1 MKSRKLLL
9 STLAAGTLLFAGT
22 LIAQDMP
29 MPASSAPA
37 AAGSS
42 APAAAGSAAAPSADT
57 DTLQTAQGQVTV
69 KSVPAPAPSI
79 PPAPSF
85 KQLAGGGKAITQA
98 QAAAYP
104 PLANDFGYADR
115 NKDGKISKAEYER
128 WVKQL

>member
-9 STLAAGTLLFAGT
+9 STLTAGTLLCAGS

-29 MPASSAPA
+29 MPAASASSAPA
-37 AAGSS
+37 ASASAGPASATSS
-42 APAAAGSAAAPSADT
+42 AGA

-69 KSVPAPAPSI
+69 KSVPPPAPSI

>member
-9 STLAAGTLLFAGT
+9 STLAAGTLLCAGA

-29 MPASSAPA
+29 MPASTAAAPA
-37 AAGSS
+37 N
-42 APAAAGSAAAPSADT
+42 AGSAAAPTGADV
-57 DTLQTAQGQVTV
+57 LQTAQGQVTV
-69 KSVPAPAPSI
+69 KSVPAAAPSI

>member
-9 STLAAGTLLFAGT
+9 STLAVGTLLFAGI

-37 AAGSS
+37 AAGS
-42 APAAAGSAAAPSADT
+42 AAASASAAAQ
-57 DTLQTAQGQVTV
+57 TLQTAQGQVTV
-69 KSVPAPAPSI
+69 KSVPPTPPSI

-85 KQLAGGGKAITQA
+85 KQLADGGKAITQA

>member
-9 STLAAGTLLFAGT
+9 STLAAGTLLFAST

-29 MPASSAPA
+29 TPASSAPA
-37 AAGSS
+37 AAGS
-42 APAAAGSAAAPSADT
+42 ADAQ
-57 DTLQTAQGQVTV
+57 TLQTAQGQVTV

>member
-9 STLAAGTLLFAGT
+9 STLVAGTLLFAGT

-29 MPASSAPA
+29 MPAASP
-37 AAGSS
+37 S
-42 APAAAGSAAAPSADT
+42 APAAAGSAAASSADAQ
-57 DTLQTAQGQVTV
+57 TLQTAQGQVTV
-69 KSVPAPAPSI
+69 KSVPPPAPSI

-115 NKDGKISKAEYER
+115 NKNGKISKAEYAR
-128 WVKQL
+128 WIKQL

>member
-9 STLAAGTLLFAGT
+9 STLAVGTLLCTGA

-29 MPASSAPA
+29 MPASA
-37 AAGSS
+37 ASS
-42 APAAAGSAAAPSADT
+42 APASAGSTATPPSTSADV
-57 DTLQTAQGQVTV
+57 LQTAQGQVTV
-69 KSVPAPAPSI
+69 KSVPPAAPSI

-98 QAAAYP
+98 QASAYP

-115 NKDGKISKAEYER
+115 NKDGKISKSEYEH
-128 WVKQL
+128 WIKQL

>member
-9 STLAAGTLLFAGT
+9 STLAAGAMLCAGV

-29 MPASSAPA
+29 APASTAAAPA
-37 AAGSS
+37 S
-42 APAAAGSAAAPSADT
+42 AGSAAAPGGADV
-57 DTLQTAQGQVTV
+57 LQTPQGQVTV
-69 KSVPAPAPSI
+69 KSVAPAAPSI

-85 KQLAGGGKAITQA
+85 KQLAGGGKAITKA
-98 QAAAYP
+98 QAAAYA

>member
-9 STLAAGTLLFAGT
+9 STLAAGTLLFAGA

-29 MPASSAPA
+29 MPASSSAPAPA
-37 AAGSS
+37 ASASAGPASAASS
-42 APAAAGSAAAPSADT
+42 AGVDT
-57 DTLQTAQGQVTV
+57 MQTAQGQVTV
-69 KSVPAPAPSI
+69 KSVPPPAPSI

-85 KQLAGGGKAITQA
+85 KQLAGGGKAITAA
-98 QAAAYP
+98 QASAYP

>member
-1 MKSRKLLL
+1 MKSRKMLL

-37 AAGSS
+37 AAGS
-42 APAAAGSAAAPSADT
+42 AAASSSGSAES
-57 DTLQTAQGQVTV
+57 LQTAQGQVTV
-69 KSVPAPAPSI
+69 KSVPPPPPSI

-85 KQLAGGGKAITQA
+85 KQLANGGKAITQA
-98 QAAAYP
+98 QASAYL

>member
-9 STLAAGTLLFAGT
+9 STLAVGTLLFAGT

-37 AAGSS
+37 AAGS
-42 APAAAGSAAAPSADT
+42 AAASPADT

-69 KSVPAPAPSI
+69 KSVPPPAPSI

-85 KQLAGGGKAITQA
+85 KQLADGGKAITQA

>member
-9 STLAAGTLLFAGT
+9 STLAAGTLLFAGA

-29 MPASSAPA
+29 MPSSSASSAPA
-37 AAGSS
+37 ASASAG
-42 APAAAGSAAAPSADT
+42 PAASAADAA
-57 DTLQTAQGQVTV
+57 TLQTAQGQVTV
-69 KSVPAPAPSI
+69 KSVPPPAPSI

-85 KQLAGGGKAITQA
+85 KQLADGGKAITQA

>member
-9 STLAAGTLLFAGT
+9 STLAAGTLLCAGA

-29 MPASSAPA
+29 MPASTTA
-37 AAGSS
+37 ALAS
-42 APAAAGSAAAPSADT
+42 AGSAAAPTGVDV
-57 DTLQTAQGQVTV
+57 LQTAQGQVTV
-69 KSVPAPAPSI
+69 KSVPAAAPSI